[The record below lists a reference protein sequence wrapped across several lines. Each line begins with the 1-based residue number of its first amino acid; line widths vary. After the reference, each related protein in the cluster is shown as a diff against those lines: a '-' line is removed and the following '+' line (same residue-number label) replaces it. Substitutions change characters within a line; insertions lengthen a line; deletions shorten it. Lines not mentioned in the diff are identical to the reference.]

1 MTVDAEPITLRVGLS
16 RCVVKQDETVWA
28 ATGNG
33 SLIVMKRAGHWLF
46 AGQEGALRAGLA
58 WGLMVKQ

>member
-1 MTVDAEPITLRVGLS
+1 MAVEAELITLRVGMS
-16 RCVVKQDETVWA
+16 RCVAKQDETVWA

-33 SLIVMKRAGHWLF
+33 GFVVLKRAGHWLF
-46 AGQEGALRAGLA
+46 AGQEGAPRAGLA

>member
-1 MTVDAEPITLRVGLS
+1 MAVDAAPITPRFGLS
-16 RCVVKQDETVWA
+16 RCVVRRAETVWA
-28 ATGNG
+28 AKGNDYFVV
-33 SLIVMKRAGHWLF
+33 LKRAGNWLF